1 MTQCYLE
8 DSPWGKKLRSVTSNK
23 KKSGARSWSSVD
35 FQLRSCVC
43 VHVCHMCASVCVCE
57 HVCERVL
64 VCYACYMR
72 ARVCVCHMVC
82 ECVSHVCI
90 YT

>member
-43 VHVCHMCASVCVCE
+43 VCHMCASVCEC
-57 HVCERVL
+57 
-64 VCYACYMR
+64 
-72 ARVCVCHMVC
+72 VCVNM
-82 ECVSHVCI
+82 CVSVC
-90 YT
+90 